1 MDENVFNMA
10 IRQFLKE
17 VGVGSQREIEL
28 AVRAAIAAKKLR
40 GVEKLKAT
48 AVVTLEGTGLRHEVK
63 GTIALA

>member
-17 VGVGSQREIEL
+17 VGVSSQREIEL
-28 AVRAAIAAKKLR
+28 AVRAALASKKLR
-40 GVEKLKAT
+40 GAEKLKAT
-48 AVVTLEGTGLRHEVK
+48 AVITLEGTGLRHEVK